1 MSNYNNKLVYFNTYQ
16 GATYFGSSSSVG
28 ATLAYLEGFSS
39 PFACSFS
46 GLANFFPLRI
56 YSWSNRLVQ
65 CSFQNMGMFFIL
77 LQPFDASPFFY

>member
-46 GLANFFPLRI
+46 GLANFLPLHIAGRI
-56 YSWSNRLVQ
+56 GWSSAVFRTWV
-65 CSFQNMGMFFIL
+65 CFFIL
-77 LQPFDASPFFY
+77 LQPFDAIPFFY